1 MYNLFFLTTG
11 IYLLGCKV
19 ATTDENA
26 ERPRTQASSRQR
38 HEHVMIESWYVQ
50 LQVERDGSAA
60 TTHTDCDRLLLPVLL
75 LVCKHWRTVSNLRYT
90 GTMRTPLIQVTA
102 SRLLK
107 RMRAMLK

>member
-75 LVCKHWRTVSNLRYT
+75 LVCKHWRTVYKYLAVSERQYATSDNHV
-90 GTMRTPLIQVTA
+90 LISA
-102 SRLLK
+102 FP
-107 RMRAMLK
+107 